1 MARFVFLPSN
11 LYYTLGMKN
20 FHNLFIVLTL
30 VLVSC
35 QRNVAAT
42 NVPSNDRQESITVD
56 GRTRTYTVHVPT
68 KITTPTSLVIVL
80 HGGGGSDDNAERMT
94 GMSAKADKEGFVVAY
109 PNGSGRLDD
118 KLLTWNSGNC
128 CGYALDEKIDDV
140 KFISALIDQ
149 MIANYK
155 VDPKRVY
162 VTGISNG
169 GMMSYRVA
177 CELAD
182 KVAAIAPVAGALN
195 VECKPSQ
202 PVSVIAFHG
211 TSDQH
216 VLYAGGKPKVQADN
230 HERVDHSVEFAI
242 SFWVKQ
248 NSCGTTPQKTEKG
261 NVVSEI
267 YSGCKSNT
275 GVALYTIK
283 GGGHAWPGGLGG
295 TLIADAPTK
304 EISATDVMWE
314 FFAKH
319 PKQ

>member
-1 MARFVFLPSN
+1 MDISRKL
-11 LYYTLGMKN
+11 L
-20 FHNLFIVLTL
+20 IVLAII
-30 VLVSC
+30 LVSC
-35 QRNVAAT
+35 QRNVTAT
-42 NVPSNDRQESITVD
+42 NVPSNDHQESILVD
-56 GRTRTYTVHVPT
+56 GRTRTYAVHVPT
-68 KITTPTSLVIVL
+68 NLRTPLSLVIVL
-80 HGGGGSDDNAERMT
+80 HGGGGNDDNAERMT

-109 PNGSGRLDD
+109 PNGSGRLED
-118 KLLTWNSGNC
+118 KILTWNSGNC
-128 CGYALDEKIDDV
+128 CGYALDQKIDDV
-140 KFISALIDQ
+140 KFISALIDEMQ
-149 MIANYK
+149 TKHKI
-155 VDPKRVY
+155 DSKRVY

-202 PVSVIAFHG
+202 TISVIAFHG

-230 HERVDHSVEFAI
+230 HERVDQSVEYAI

-248 NSCGTTPQKTEKG
+248 NGCGITPQKNEKG

-267 YSGCKSNT
+267 YSGCKNNT

-283 GGGHAWPGGLGG
+283 GGGHAWPGGVGG
-295 TLIADAPTK
+295 TFFADAPTK

-314 FFAKH
+314 FFKAH
-319 PKQ
+319 SR

>member
-1 MARFVFLPSN
+1 MMKIKSLILILFLVTACTRPATSTVTPMQTSDN
-11 LYYTLGMKN
+11 S
-20 FHNLFIVLTL
+20 L
-30 VLVSC
+30 V
-35 QRNVAAT
+35 
-42 NVPSNDRQESITVD
+42 VD
-56 GRTRTYTVHVPT
+56 GRTRTYSVHVPR

-94 GMSAKADKEGFVVAY
+94 GMSAKANREGFIVVY
-109 PNGSGRLDD
+109 PNGSGRLED

-155 VDPKRVY
+155 IDPKRVY

-177 CELAD
+177 CELAG

-195 VECKPSQ
+195 IECNPSQ
-202 PVSVIAFHG
+202 TVSVIAFHG
-211 TSDQH
+211 TEDQS
-216 VLYAGGKPKVQADN
+216 VLYEGGVPKKQTDP
-230 HERVDHSVEFAI
+230 HERTDRSVGYSI

-248 NSCGTTPQKTEKG
+248 NGCNVTPQKTEKDTI
-261 NVVSEI
+261 VTEK
-267 YSGCKSNT
+267 YSGCKNNT
-275 GVALYTIK
+275 AVELVTIK
-283 GGGHAWPGGLGG
+283 GGGHAWPGGVGG
-295 TLIADAPTK
+295 TFIADPPTQ

-319 PKQ
+319 LKQ